1 VAVPAATARL
11 ALITA
16 RLLRR
21 IRATRLRAE
30 TTLVL
35 SRRAALQRRVRMR
48 TARTRT
54 VLARARRGTISV
66 RQLLRV
72 RRLRARRTP
81 RTGVAIVR
89 RHGSLVRPVHLVR
102 RVRPLRVRI
111 VSHNG
116 RLHLRHSAAKALRLH
131 DARVRPRHSAKVL
144 LRHAARVR
152 PRRNGRKLLR
162 SRSVN
167 LESEKQWI
175 VLSGQWLV

>member
-1 VAVPAATARL
+1 VAVLAATAPL
-11 ALITA
+11 ALTTA
-16 RLLRR
+16 HLLRP
-21 IRATRLRAE
+21 IGATRLRAE

-35 SRRAALQRRVRMR
+35 SRRAALRRRVQMR

-54 VLARARRGTISV
+54 VLARARRGTISI

-89 RHGSLVRPVHLVR
+89 WHGSLVRRVHLVR

-116 RLHLRHSAAKALRLH
+116 RLRLRHSAVKVRRLRDAKALRLH
-131 DARVRPRHSAKVL
+131 DARVRPR
-144 LRHAARVR
+144 
-152 PRRNGRKLLR
+152 RNGRKLLRKLLR

-175 VLSGQWLV
+175 VLSVQWLV